1 MNVIIIGATSGIG
14 RALAKELS
22 DAGCVVGVTGRRLD
36 LLKSLEEELPKQ
48 CFKSQFD
55 VTNAEQTEHAFNSLV
70 SEMGG
75 IDAVVINSGF
85 GSTDP
90 DFPLVDELQTV
101 AVNVAGF
108 TAVANLAFHYF
119 QQHSSPLKPGHIIG
133 ISSVAAVRGGPF
145 MTYNASKAYVS
156 SYLEGLACRREVRS
170 GAIAITDIRPG
181 FVDTPMAQGEGLFW
195 VASPEKAARQI
206 AAAIRSKRRV
216 VYITKR
222 WRLIAILIKVLPFR
236 FYRKLIGQGS
246 GV

>member
-14 RALAKELS
+14 RALAKEMAS
-22 DAGCVVGVTGRRLD
+22 SGCIVGVTGRRIE
-36 LLKSLEEELPKQ
+36 LLNTLEQELAIQ
-48 CFKSQFD
+48 CYKSQFD
-55 VTNAEQTEHAFNSLV
+55 VTDAEKTTTAFEALV

-85 GSTDP
+85 GSTNA
-90 DFPLVDELQTV
+90 DFPLDDELETV

-108 TAVANLAFHYF
+108 TTVANLAYRYF
-119 QQHSSPLKPGHIIG
+119 QQQGAGHIIG

-156 SYLEGLACRREVRS
+156 SYLEGLACRKEARN
-170 GAIAITDIRPG
+170 GKIIITDVRPG
-181 FVDTPMAQGEGLFW
+181 FVDTPMAQGDDLFW
-195 VASPEKAARQI
+195 VASPERAAQQI
-206 AAAIRSKRRV
+206 YTAIKRKKRI

-222 WRLIAILIKVLPFR
+222 WRLIASLIKVLPFWL
-236 FYRKLIGQGS
+236 YRKVVGQGS